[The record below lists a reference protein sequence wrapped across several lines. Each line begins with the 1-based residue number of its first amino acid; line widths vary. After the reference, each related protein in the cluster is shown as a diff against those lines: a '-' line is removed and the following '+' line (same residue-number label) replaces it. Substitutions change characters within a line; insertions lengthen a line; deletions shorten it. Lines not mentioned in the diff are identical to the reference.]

1 MNNML
6 KYGDPMT
13 NRIGFIKDISNENS
27 WKMREKVTFLRQ
39 SSIANISAP
48 F

>member
-13 NRIGFIKDISNENS
+13 YRVGFIKDISNENS
-27 WKMREKVTFLRQ
+27 WKMREKVTYY
-39 SSIANISAP
+39 IAIISAS